1 MIASSKLQASKLE
14 LQLQAS
20 KIIFN
25 RFPLRLK
32 VLHDS
37 REILPRHPST
47 RQKASKRP
55 KTESKKLKQ
64 KAKSGLEVTEIR
76 IQIKKKNEIGLG
88 GDRNSSSIFLKRK
101 KQKTKSGLDVTEIR
115 I

>member
-47 RQKASKRP
+47 RQKASKEP
-55 KTESKKLKQ
+55 KTESKSKLVAALSKGVQ
-64 KAKSGLEVTEIR
+64 GASASV
-76 IQIKKKNEIGLG
+76 
-88 GDRNSSSIFLKRK
+88 
-101 KQKTKSGLDVTEIR
+101 
-115 I
+115 